1 MFDAQFAY
9 ELLNGIALSMAR
21 LYPCMFLVPA
31 FLFKHLK
38 GLPRYAV
45 LTALAL
51 IPAPGIG
58 QELSRLGKSWSDIF
72 FLIFKEMILGT
83 LMGLVLYL
91 PFFLFSA
98 VGVLLDNQRGA
109 LTGGQLNP
117 ALGADVTPLS
127 HLFEETMIML
137 LMIIGGLP
145 LLMQVIWDSYQIWP
159 ATSWW
164 PALQAQGFDVYLG
177 VLQDTFTHLLLYS
190 APFIALLLMVEAAM
204 ALIGIYS
211 PQLNVFI
218 LAMPAKCVIGLAFLV
233 IYLPTLMDL
242 GTERLELLKDV
253 RHTLLLMVPGP
264 REPAP

>member
-1 MFDAQFAY
+1 MYDAQFAY

-45 LTALAL
+45 LAALAL

-58 QELSRLGKSWSDIF
+58 QELSRLEQSWTGIF
-72 FLIFKEMILGT
+72 FLIFKEMLLGT
-83 LMGLVLYL
+83 FIGLVLYL

-109 LTGGQLNP
+109 LSGGQLNP
-117 ALGADVTPLS
+117 ALGTDVTALS
-127 HLFEETMIML
+127 QLFEETMIML
-137 LMIIGGLP
+137 LIIIGGLP

-164 PALQAQGFDVYLG
+164 PSLQAQGFEVYLG
-177 VLQDTFTHLLLYS
+177 LIQDTFTHLLLYS
-190 APFIALLLMVEAAM
+190 APFIALLLLVEAAM

-211 PQLNVFI
+211 PQLNVFV
-218 LAMPAKCVIGLAFLV
+218 LAMPAKCIIGLAFLV
-233 IYLPTLMDL
+233 VYLPTLLDL

-253 RHTLLLMVPGP
+253 RHTLLLIVPGP
-264 REPAP
+264 PEHAP